1 MENAILIDRND
12 RVKQLPHSARNN
24 GVGHGQKSVWYVD
37 KPERQKL
44 KDDLLDYVETLI
56 NQANSQAMNINTTCM
71 MKAERT

>member
-1 MENAILIDRND
+1 M
-12 RVKQLPHSARNN
+12 
-24 GVGHGQKSVWYVD
+24 GYVD

-56 NQANSQAMNINTTCM
+56 NLANSQAMNINTTCM